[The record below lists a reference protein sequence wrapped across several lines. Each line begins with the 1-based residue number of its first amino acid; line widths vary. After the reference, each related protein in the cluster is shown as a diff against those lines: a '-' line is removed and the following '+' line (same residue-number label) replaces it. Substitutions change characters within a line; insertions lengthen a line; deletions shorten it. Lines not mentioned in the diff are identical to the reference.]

1 MTEENAFSS
10 AWEPLMTAIDREVIA
25 RAGYGRP
32 VGIGERP
39 ALVLIDFQHAYV
51 GLDQPILDQLDIWPT
66 AGGAVAWQAVRVVQ
80 PVLAAARVA
89 AIPVFFTR
97 IAYADSDA
105 SPFAAK
111 RGAPEY
117 FALGSLGTKIVDE
130 LAPLDTELVVTKPAA
145 SAFFGTTFDEQLRA
159 LDIDTLIVAGLS
171 TSGCV
176 RSTIVDAS
184 ARGYRVALVA
194 DAVAD
199 RIELSHRVT
208 LLDVWMK
215 YGDLVSSDEVLANL
229 EHLDRSRR
237 SR

>member
-1 MTEENAFSS
+1 MTEANAFSS
-10 AWEPLMTAIDREVIA
+10 AWEPLMTSVDREVIA

-51 GLDQPILDQLDIWPT
+51 GLDQPILDQLDTWPT
-66 AGGAVAWQAVRVVQ
+66 AGGAVAWQAVRTVQ
-80 PVLAAARVA
+80 PVLAAARSA
-89 AIPVFFTR
+89 AIPVFYTR
-97 IAYADSDA
+97 IAYAESET

-117 FALGSLGTKIVDE
+117 FTLGNLGTEIVDE
-130 LAPLDTELVVTKPAA
+130 LAPLDSEVVVTKPSA

-159 LDIDTLIVAGLS
+159 RDIDTLIVAGLS

-215 YGDLVSSDEVLANL
+215 YGDLVASDEVLAHIEDL
-229 EHLDRSRR
+229 ARSGQFR
-237 SR
+237 